1 MLNAGVTRNRGTR
14 SVRLGTAAML
24 LAFGVGVAAAQSGPV
39 KLSGAVFDST
49 GSPVPGAAVLLTNVR
64 TQAKF
69 EVASNAAGLFEF
81 VPLPPDNYVL
91 EGRLA
96 GFARIEEQVTLAG
109 SNVRR
114 NLTLPLGTL
123 RETVSVR
130 GGDGTQST
138 RQPAALTSARDAFQ
152 RELAGCASEAA
163 GGRVRPPRKIRNVA
177 PVYPASLQDAGIAGR
192 VVLRGTIGTD
202 GTLHDLQVITSAHPD
217 LDNAAVEAV
226 RQWEFDGVL
235 LNCSPVEAGITVSID
250 FSP

>member
-1 MLNAGVTRNRGTR
+1 MAGELLRCAWWFNPLVWIACARLRQESEQACDDEVLIGGVEGPAYAAELLELARALKPAPALYSPAAAIARTSGLERRIRAMLNAGVTRNRGT
-14 SVRLGTAAML
+14 
-24 LAFGVGVAAAQSGPV
+24 
-39 KLSGAVFDST
+39 
-49 GSPVPGAAVLLTNVR
+49 
-64 TQAKF
+64 
-69 EVASNAAGLFEF
+69 
-81 VPLPPDNYVL
+81 
-91 EGRLA
+91 
-96 GFARIEEQVTLAG
+96 
-109 SNVRR
+109 
-114 NLTLPLGTL
+114 LTLPLGTL
-123 RETVSVR
+123 QETVSVR

-202 GTLHDLQVITSAHPD
+202 GTLHDIQVIRSAHPD

-250 FSP
+250 FSPR